1 MRINEY
7 ESLDDFIY
15 EYSVGREFSW
25 QNEEQRERFMGLEF
39 EYGGVYYR
47 LCREP
52 FEEGYTPILPNGK
65 PGLYNVTIM
74 HCKKYGYPSADE
86 FESIGWYD
94 SMDSLLNDC
103 FINDKSFREVI
114 MDDETQ
120 ILGKD

>member
-1 MRINEY
+1 MRKNEY

-25 QNEEQRERFMGLEF
+25 QNVEHKERYMGLEF
-39 EYGGVYYR
+39 EYGGVFYR

-52 FEEGYTPILPNGK
+52 YEEGYTPILPNGK
-65 PGLYNVTIM
+65 PGLYNVMIM
-74 HCKKYGYPSADE
+74 HCEQFGYPAADE

-94 SMDSLLNDC
+94 SMESLLEDC
-103 FINDKSFREVI
+103 VIGEKKFKEVI
-114 MDDETQ
+114 MTDDTR